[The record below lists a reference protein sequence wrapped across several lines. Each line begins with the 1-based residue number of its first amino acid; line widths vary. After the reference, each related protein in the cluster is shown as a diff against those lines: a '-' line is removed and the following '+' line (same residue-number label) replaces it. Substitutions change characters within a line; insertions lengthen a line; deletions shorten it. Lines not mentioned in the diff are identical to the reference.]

1 MYQKQYLRK
10 QDTDL
15 SPVPT
20 KITRCNIF
28 FAKKLLVSKIIPIF
42 ALSL

>member
-1 MYQKQYLRK
+1 MWHTSFFYYQMQH
-10 QDTDL
+10 
-15 SPVPT
+15 
-20 KITRCNIF
+20 F